1 MMPVD
6 TDKAHILL
14 YLLSELVTNAL
25 VTIEG
30 VQTTLNIAGASLVNL
45 I

>member
-6 TDKAHILL
+6 MDKTHILL

-25 VTIEG
+25 VTTEG
-30 VQTTLNIAGASLVNL
+30 VQTTLNVEPL
-45 I
+45 